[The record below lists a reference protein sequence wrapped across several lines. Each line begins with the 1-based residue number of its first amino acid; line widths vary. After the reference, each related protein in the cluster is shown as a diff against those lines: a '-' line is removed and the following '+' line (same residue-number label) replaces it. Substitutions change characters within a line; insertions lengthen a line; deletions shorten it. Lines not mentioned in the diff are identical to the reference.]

1 MVGRLWPPI
10 SEKGG
15 GLRMETFRFAHPAAF
30 VLLAVPLLW
39 WLYYRRYAPKNNHA
53 ALQFSD
59 IRLMSGLPI
68 SLRVRL
74 RYLPDALRYG
84 ALLLLIIGLARPQTG
99 FARETL
105 RGRGLDMVLA
115 VDISGSMGTADFEP
129 SNRLT
134 AAKAV
139 MNNFITQRH
148 FDRIGLVVFA
158 RDAFQQAPPTLD
170 HDILL
175 VLLEQIQL
183 APDIGLEDGTA
194 IGEGLAAAA
203 NMLRESEAISK
214 VIILLTDGVEEG
226 GVIAPVTAAEAVGA
240 LGIQVYT
247 IGMGQR
253 ETIDEETLRQV
264 AQATGGAYFYA
275 GDTEALQ
282 HTYEIIDS
290 LEKTDVEQVRLIDW
304 QDVVAPWLILGLV
317 LLVCEYLL
325 RLTVLEILP

>member
-1 MVGRLWPPI
+1 
-10 SEKGG
+10 
-15 GLRMETFRFAHPAAF
+15 METFRFAHPAAF
-30 VLLAVPLLW
+30 ALLAVPLLW

>member
-1 MVGRLWPPI
+1 
-10 SEKGG
+10 
-15 GLRMETFRFAHPAAF
+15 METFRFAHPAAF
-30 VLLAVPLLW
+30 ALFAIPILW
-39 WLYYRRYAPKNNHA
+39 WLYHRRYPPKNKYA

-59 IRLMSGLPI
+59 IRLMSGLPT
-68 SLRVRL
+68 SWRVRL
-74 RYLPDALRYG
+74 RYLPDVLRYG
-84 ALLLLIIGLARPQTG
+84 ALLLLIVGLARPQTG
-99 FARETL
+99 LARETL

-115 VDISGSMGTADFEP
+115 VDISGSMGTEDFEP

-134 AAKAV
+134 AAKVV
-139 MNNFITQRH
+139 MDNFITQRH

-170 HDILL
+170 HDILQ
-175 VLLEQIQL
+175 VLLEEIQL

-203 NMLRESEAISK
+203 NMLRQSEARSK
-214 VIILLTDGVEEG
+214 IIILLTDGVEEG
-226 GVIAPVTAAEAVGA
+226 GVLAPVTAAEAVGS

-253 ETIDEETLRQV
+253 ESIDEETLREV

-275 GDTEALQ
+275 GDTETLQ
-282 HTYEIIDS
+282 RTYEIIDS

-304 QDVVAPWLILGLV
+304 QDVAALWLVLGLV
-317 LLVCEYLL
+317 LLIGEYVL